1 MSAAPR
7 GRATAVRLIV
17 VALLLAAC
25 NATVPPIVTS
35 PPTPTRPPATPAPT
49 EDAFV
54 PADYPAAG
62 DAPCGQKAPPDAT
75 HAAYRGELKRI
86 RATAARTVIFELC
99 RPDVAFLTKIASPAF
114 GINDTGWI
122 SRHVKP
128 GGAGEQAIV
137 SEVNG
142 TGPYKLERWDRGKE
156 VSLARNDGYTRT
168 RAANER
174 VIVRWQPD
182 PVRRVSELQAGTVD
196 GVDDLSPSGF
206 ETVDGDVS
214 LVLGPRKGLNVV
226 YLGFTPTGAPFNN
239 ETVRRALA
247 LGIDRG
253 KIVDARFPPS
263 SEVPTHYTP
272 CDIPFGCA
280 GTPWYGFDPALGRE
294 TLAAAGYPQGFETT
308 IHYPMT
314 ARPSLPDPQGVAID
328 LQTQLQDN
336 LGITASLVAEPD
348 ATYAA
353 DVDAGK
359 IRGIFLDTQTVTYP
373 DVSAFL
379 DPTFGPGA
387 SAALGKPL
395 GDVVKALATGR
406 GTAVRAKREAAY
418 AQANNA
424 IRGHVPMIP
433 LARTGSTAAFLVD
446 VGGALVSPLR
456 QERFATMTPG
466 DRRQLVWLTSSEP
479 PGLYCA
485 DETDPVA
492 LLACSQVVE
501 SLYGYQPGGAAVIPN
516 LAERCAPNAALTV
529 WTCTLRSG
537 VTFHDG
543 SRLDAGDVLTSFAVQ
558 WNAEDPR
565 HLGRTGTFP
574 TFAAWFGG
582 FLNAP
587 ATPGG

>member
-1 MSAAPR
+1 M
-7 GRATAVRLIV
+7 
-17 VALLLAAC
+17 
-25 NATVPPIVTS
+25 
-35 PPTPTRPPATPAPT
+35 
-49 EDAFV
+49 
-54 PADYPAAG
+54 
-62 DAPCGQKAPPDAT
+62 
-75 HAAYRGELKRI
+75 
-86 RATAARTVIFELC
+86 
-99 RPDVAFLTKIASPAF
+99 
-114 GINDTGWI
+114 
-122 SRHVKP
+122 
-128 GGAGEQAIV
+128 
-137 SEVNG
+137 
-142 TGPYKLERWDRGKE
+142 
-156 VSLARNDGYTRT
+156 
-168 RAANER
+168 
-174 VIVRWQPD
+174 
-182 PVRRVSELQAGTVD
+182 SELQAGTVD

-226 YLGFTPTGAPFNN
+226 SLGFTPSGAPFNN
-239 ETVRRALA
+239 QAVRRALA

-395 GDVVKALATGR
+395 GDVVKALATGTWNGGPGQAGSR
-406 GTAVRAKREAAY
+406 VRPGQQRHPGPRPDDPARADRLHGGVPRRRRRSARLAA
-418 AQANNA
+418 
-424 IRGHVPMIP
+424 P
-433 LARTGSTAAFLVD
+433 S
-446 VGGALVSPLR
+446 
-456 QERFATMTPG
+456 
-466 DRRQLVWLTSSEP
+466 
-479 PGLYCA
+479 
-485 DETDPVA
+485 
-492 LLACSQVVE
+492 
-501 SLYGYQPGGAAVIPN
+501 
-516 LAERCAPNAALTV
+516 
-529 WTCTLRSG
+529 RSG
-537 VTFHDG
+537 
-543 SRLDAGDVLTSFAVQ
+543 SR
-558 WNAEDPR
+558 R
-565 HLGRTGTFP
+565 
-574 TFAAWFGG
+574 
-582 FLNAP
+582 
-587 ATPGG
+587 